1 VRPASP
7 SSAGWTAAEMGSA
20 IKCVLLLFSSSLA
33 LLLLL
38 LNFQAMAG
46 AALRL
51 ASLREEVGGAVAVAG
66 DVGSRFRMLE

>member
-1 VRPASP
+1 VRPASL

-20 IKCVLLLFSSSLA
+20 IKCA
-33 LLLLL
+33 LLLVLL

>member
-1 VRPASP
+1 
-7 SSAGWTAAEMGSA
+7 MGSA
-20 IKCVLLLFSSSLA
+20 IKCVLLLA
-33 LLLLL
+33 LL